1 MALWGLCC
9 MVARL
14 GCPADRGAKHC
25 VHSRWADNQPMS
37 LAQSVLVE
45 NTRIKDFK
53 YDFHVL
59 FKIFSYT
66 LKNIYINL
74 WIIKEIVHHSMNFLI
89 FLSSFIFHW
98 LPPCSVPF
106 PLSAVKFSVFC
117 YPIDCHPC
125 GCMKKVIIHETEIMF
140 YTVLTGKATSAPLW
154 AFRTRKLW
162 WI

>member
-1 MALWGLCC
+1 

-53 YDFHVL
+53 YNFHVL
-59 FKIFSYT
+59 FKMFSYT

-74 WIIKEIVHHSMNFLI
+74 WVDIYLWIIKEIVRHSVNFLI
-89 FLSSFIFHW
+89 FLSSFIFH
-98 LPPCSVPF
+98 
-106 PLSAVKFSVFC
+106 
-117 YPIDCHPC
+117 
-125 GCMKKVIIHETEIMF
+125 
-140 YTVLTGKATSAPLW
+140 
-154 AFRTRKLW
+154 
-162 WI
+162 